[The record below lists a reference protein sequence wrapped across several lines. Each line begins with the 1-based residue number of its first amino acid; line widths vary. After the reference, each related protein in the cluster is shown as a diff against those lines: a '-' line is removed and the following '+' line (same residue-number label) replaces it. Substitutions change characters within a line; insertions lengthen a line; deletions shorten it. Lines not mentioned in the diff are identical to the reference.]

1 MPILN
6 YYIYKT
12 QNKMIQ
18 KIKNIKP
25 LVKSILENYPA
36 TRDDDNKLLLKVW
49 AFQNPKLRDKDFYF
63 IDFAMDL
70 MKDKYAN
77 SESVR
82 RSRQKLQEQN
92 EELRGF
98 KYKSR
103 SMAQVQV
110 RDNINA

>member
-1 MPILN
+1 
-6 YYIYKT
+6 
-12 QNKMIQ
+12 MIQ
-18 KIKNIKP
+18 RIKNIKP

-36 TRDDDNKLLLKVW
+36 TRDDDNKLFLKVW

-82 RSRQKLQEQN
+82 RSRQKLQEEN
-92 EELRGF
+92 EELRGIR
-98 KYKSR
+98 YKSR
-103 SMAQVQV
+103 SKAQVEV
-110 RDNINA
+110 RNNINA

>member
-1 MPILN
+1 M
-6 YYIYKT
+6 KT
-12 QNKMIQ
+12 KD
-18 KIKNIKP
+18 KVEF
-25 LVKSILENYPA
+25 LLETLPYL
-36 TRDDDNKLLLKVW
+36 RDDDNKLLLKVW

-103 SMAQVQV
+103 SKAQVQV